1 MPAPPMPT
9 RCSRRPVHVIGR
21 RRYRA
26 CPLVAASTSARSSL
40 SLRAPRELRHAAW
53 AVLLTRLI
61 VWGAAVPA
69 QLILGNS
76 FWRGRA
82 DPTNLTAQMG
92 SVGEVV
98 GAPVMRWDSV
108 YYVQVAQHG
117 YTQLKQAGFFPFYP
131 LLMSVLDEVTRSTV
145 VAGVLIS
152 LAAFTAALVVFERLA
167 VLETGS
173 APVARRAVWLLALFP
188 ASLFFSAVYTES
200 LFLLLSVGSFYA
212 ARRGHWAWAGVLGGL
227 AAATRNVGV
236 MLLVPI
242 ALLYL
247 YGPRE
252 DRPGERGRFPLRAD
266 VAWLGLVPLGCAAV
280 AAKMWQTFDDP
291 FTAWTSQ
298 ESYFGR
304 HFEGPFSGVVLGGIK
319 AVEDLFHGLLGSA
332 VNKGALFVVVVAA
345 LAVCVAMLR
354 RLPVAYGAY
363 GLASLAP
370 ALSTPLS
377 TGPLN
382 GSIRYVAV
390 VFPIFLAVAIWLE
403 GRRRLTLVL
412 GAVFAVGLAYC
423 SARFGSWRWVA

>member
-1 MPAPPMPT
+1 MPT
-9 RCSRRPVHVIGR
+9 RCSRRPFHVM
-21 RRYRA
+21 RA
-26 CPLVAASTSARSSL
+26 ATVPCAPVAVSTSPL
-40 SLRAPRELRHAAW
+40 SLRAPRELRRAAW

-76 FWRGRA
+76 FWRSHA

-92 SVGEVV
+92 GVGEVV
-98 GAPVMRWDSV
+98 GSPVMRWDSV
-108 YYVQVAQHG
+108 YYLQIAQDG

-131 LLMSVLDEVTRSTV
+131 LLMSVLDEVTGSTV
-145 VAGVLIS
+145 IAGVLIS
-152 LAAFTAALVVFERLA
+152 LAAFTAALVLFQRLA

-266 VAWLGLVPLGCAAV
+266 FAWLGLVPLGCAAV
-280 AAKMWQTFDDP
+280 AAKMWQPFDDP

-319 AVEDLFHGLLGSA
+319 AVEDLFGGLLGSA

-354 RLPVAYGAY
+354 KLPVAYGAY
-363 GLASLAP
+363 GIASLAP

-403 GRRRLTLVL
+403 GRRRATLVL
-412 GAVFAVGLAYC
+412 GAIFAVGLAYC

>member
-1 MPAPPMPT
+1 
-9 RCSRRPVHVIGR
+9 
-21 RRYRA
+21 
-26 CPLVAASTSARSSL
+26 VAASAHARRRTL
-40 SLRAPRELRHAAW
+40 SLRAPHELRTAAW
-53 AVLLTRLI
+53 AVLVSRLI

-69 QLILGNS
+69 QLILGNG
-76 FWRGRA
+76 FWRSHA
-82 DPTNLTAQMG
+82 DPANLTAQMG
-92 SVGEVV
+92 SVGEVL

-108 YYVQVAQHG
+108 YYLQVARDG

-131 LLMSVLDEVTRSTV
+131 LLMSVLDDVTGSTV
-145 VAGVLIS
+145 IAGLVIS
-152 LAAFTAALVVFERLA
+152 LAAFTAALVLFERLA

-173 APVARRAVWLLALFP
+173 VAIGRRAVWLLALFP
-188 ASLFFSAVYTES
+188 ASLFFSAVYTEG

-212 ARRGHWAWAGVLGGL
+212 ARRGRWAWAGILGGL

-236 MLLVPI
+236 TLLVPL

-247 YGPRE
+247 WGPRE

-266 VAWLGLVPLGCAAV
+266 ALWLALVPLGCAAV

-304 HFEGPFSGVVLGGIK
+304 HFAGPFSGVVLGGIK
-319 AVEDLFHGLLGSA
+319 AVTDLAHGNLGSA

-345 LAVCVAMLR
+345 LGVCVAMLR

-363 GLASLAP
+363 GIVSLAP
-370 ALSTPLS
+370 ALSTPLD

-382 GSIRYVAV
+382 GSVRYVAV
-390 VFPIFLAVAIWLE
+390 VFPVFLAVAMWLE
-403 GRRRLTLVL
+403 GHRRATLVL
-412 GAVFAVGLAYC
+412 GGVFAIGLAYC

>member
-1 MPAPPMPT
+1 MPT
-9 RCSRRPVHVIGR
+9 RCRRRPCHAM
-21 RRYRA
+21 RA
-26 CPLVAASTSARSSL
+26 RTVPCAPVAASAHARRRSL
-40 SLRAPRELRHAAW
+40 SLRAPRELRTAAW
-53 AVLLTRLI
+53 AVLVSRLI
-61 VWGAAVPA
+61 VWAAAIPA

-76 FWRGRA
+76 FWRSHA
-82 DPTNLTAQMG
+82 DPANLTAQMG

-108 YYVQVAQHG
+108 YYLQIATDG
-117 YTQLKQAGFFPFYP
+117 YTQRKQAGFFPLYP
-131 LLMSVLDEVTRSTV
+131 LLMSVVDEVTGSAV
-145 VAGVLIS
+145 IAGVLIS
-152 LAAFTAALVVFERLA
+152 LAAFVAALVLSERLA

-173 APVARRAVWLLALFP
+173 TPIARRAVWLLALFP
-188 ASLFFSAVYTES
+188 ASLFFSAVYTEA

-236 MLLVPI
+236 MLIVPL

-252 DRPGERGRFPLRAD
+252 DRPGERGRFPVHAD
-266 VAWLGLVPLGCAAV
+266 FAWLALVPLGCAAV
-280 AAKMWQTFDDP
+280 AAKMWQTFNDP

-298 ESYFGR
+298 ASYFGR
-304 HFEGPFSGVVLGGIK
+304 HFEGPLSGVVLGGIK
-319 AVEDLFHGLLGSA
+319 AVEDLFGGLLGSA

-403 GRRRLTLVL
+403 GRRRATLVL
-412 GAVFAVGLAYC
+412 GAIFAVGLAYC

>member
-1 MPAPPMPT
+1 VAVSTPA
-9 RCSRRPVHVIGR
+9 RRSP
-21 RRYRA
+21 
-26 CPLVAASTSARSSL
+26 L
-40 SLRAPRELRHAAW
+40 SLRTPRELRHAAW

-69 QLILGNS
+69 QLLLGNS

-82 DPTNLTAQMG
+82 DPANLTGGMG

-108 YYVQVAQHG
+108 YYLQIARDG

-131 LLMSVLDEVTRSTV
+131 LLMSVLDDVTGSTV

-152 LAAFTAALVVFERLA
+152 LAAFTAALVLFERLA

-173 APVARRAVWLLALFP
+173 EKVARRAVWLLALFP
-188 ASLFFSAVYTES
+188 ASLFFSAVYTEG
-200 LFLLLSVGSFYA
+200 LFLLLSVGAFYA
-212 ARRGHWAWAGVLGGL
+212 ARKGHWAWAGILGGL

-236 MLLVPI
+236 MLLVPL

-252 DRPGERGRFPLRAD
+252 DRAGERGRFPLRAD
-266 VAWLGLVPLGCAAV
+266 ALWLGLVPLGCAAV
-280 AAKMWQTFDDP
+280 AVKMWQTFDDP

-319 AVEDLFHGLLGSA
+319 ALEDLAHGALGSA
-332 VNKGALFVVVVAA
+332 VNKGALFVVAVAA

-363 GLASLAP
+363 GLASLGP
-370 ALSTPLS
+370 ALSTPLDA
-377 TGPLN
+377 GPLN

-390 VFPIFLAVAIWLE
+390 VFPVFLAVAMWLE
-403 GRRRLTLVL
+403 GRRRLTLAL
-412 GAVFAVGLAYC
+412 GAAFAVGLAYC

>member
-1 MPAPPMPT
+1 MPAPPIPT
-9 RCSRRPVHVIGR
+9 MCSRRPVHAIAA
-21 RRYRA
+21 RRYRGPPVA
-26 CPLVAASTSARSSL
+26 VSSRTAPLA
-40 SLRAPRELRHAAW
+40 LRLPRELPNAAW
-53 AVLLTRLI
+53 ALLVSRAI
-61 VWGAAVPA
+61 VWSFA
-69 QLILGNS
+69 ILGQAALGYS

-82 DPTNLTAQMG
+82 DPANFTAQLG
-92 SVGEVV
+92 DVGEVL

-108 YYVQVAQHG
+108 YYVQIAQDG
-117 YTQLKQAGFFPFYP
+117 YTQRKQAGFFPLYP
-131 LLMSVLDEVTRSTV
+131 LLMDALDTFTRSTV

-152 LAAFTAALVVFERLA
+152 LAAFTAGLVLFQRLA
-167 VLETGS
+167 RLETGS
-173 APVARRAVWLLALFP
+173 ETVARRAVWLLALFP
-188 ASLFFSAVYTES
+188 ASLFFSAVYTEG
-200 LFLLLSVGSFYA
+200 LFLLLSVGSFSA

-236 MLLVPI
+236 MLIVPLGI
-242 ALLYL
+242 LYL

-252 DRPGERGRFPLRAD
+252 DGPGERGRFPLRPD
-266 VAWLGLVPLGCAAV
+266 VAWLALVPVGCAAV

-291 FTAWTSQ
+291 FTAWSSQ

-319 AVEDLFHGLLGSA
+319 AVEDLSHGLLGSA

-354 RLPVAYGAY
+354 TLPLAYGTY

-390 VFPIFLAVAIWLE
+390 VFPIFLAVAMWLE
-403 GRRRLTLVL
+403 GRRRLTLAL

-423 SARFGSWRWVA
+423 AARFGSWRWVA